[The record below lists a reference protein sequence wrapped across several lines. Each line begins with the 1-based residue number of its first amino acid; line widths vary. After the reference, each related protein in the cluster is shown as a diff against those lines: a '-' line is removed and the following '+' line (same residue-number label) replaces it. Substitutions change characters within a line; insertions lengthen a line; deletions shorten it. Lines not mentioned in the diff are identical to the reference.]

1 MNEALVFFSKSNAL
15 FIPRHLGD
23 QEFEKIIKVSDCFY
37 VAYEDFFHSSNV
49 QIKAAHFKKPMISGP
64 RHLIADR
71 TRRFGMGWCLPEIS
85 EQSVADLLNQI
96 DKKEIQ
102 RVIDSARFEEF
113 CQEHSPERL
122 NECLEEICRLVG

>member
-71 TRRFGMGWCLPEIS
+71 TRRFGMGWCLPEIT
-85 EQSVADLLNQI
+85 EQAVTDLLNQI

-102 RVIDSARFEEF
+102 RVVDSA
-113 CQEHSPERL
+113 
-122 NECLEEICRLVG
+122 